1 MIGKVLVAGIGNIF
15 LGDDGWGVEVANR
28 LALQPM
34 PDGVRVADFGIRGVH
49 LAYELLDGYE
59 TLVLIDAMPMGEAP
73 GTVAVIDADVPVA
86 AVGNGDEGEG
96 TFVDA
101 HSMNPGVVIALLA
114 GLGASVER
122 ILVVG
127 CEPDDLDEGIG
138 LSPAV
143 AAAVDDAVD
152 TVRELVAEITGS
164 VAKETTP

>member
-1 MIGKVLVAGIGNIF
+1 VLVAGIGNIF
-15 LGDDGWGVEVANR
+15 LDDDGWGVEVANR
-28 LALQPM
+28 LAPLPM
-34 PDGVRVADFGIRGVH
+34 PEGVRVADFGIRGVH

-73 GTVAVIDADVPVA
+73 GTVAVIEADVPVA
-86 AVGNGDEGEG
+86 ATGNQDEG

-101 HSMNPGVVIALLA
+101 HSMNPGVVLALLA
-114 GLGASVER
+114 GLGASVQR

-127 CEPDDLDEGIG
+127 CEPDDLDDGIG